1 MSGHVSWGWVDR
13 NLRAVRS
20 IWLSTTRPDGR
31 PHATPVWFTWD
42 GSTLYF
48 ATHRRSQKAKNL
60 AREPWVVIHAGDGDD
75 VIILEGKVETVTEEA
90 ELDRVDAARGEKYVD
105 PGSGA
110 RDTIRGEGTLVY
122 RLSAWHA
129 MAWMYGTMG
138 DRTDWWF
145 DGTELVTR

>member
-1 MSGHVSWGWVDR
+1 MSGHISWGWVDR
-13 NLRAVRS
+13 NLRALRS

-48 ATHRRSQKAKNL
+48 TTHRSSQKARNL
-60 AREPWVVIHAGDGDD
+60 AREPWVIVHAGDGDD
-75 VIILEGKVETVTEEA
+75 VIILEGNVEIVTEQA
-90 ELDRVDAARGEKYVD
+90 ELDRVDKERGEKYVD

-110 RDTIRGEGTLVY
+110 RDTIRAEGIVVY
-122 RLSAWHA
+122 RLPRWHA

-138 DRTDWWF
+138 DRTDWRF
-145 DGTELVTR
+145 DGTDLLLQ